1 MNKNK
6 PIVLIDPYPRT
17 MDILFSKKNFDY
29 LDKNFTLIKVPKK
42 NKKFFYNK
50 YLPLAKYIIGQP
62 DLPTELISK
71 QKILKGIFNVESNF
85 MDNMDYDYCFKKNIH
100 ILATSPVFAQPVAEM
115 ALGLTL
121 SIARSIHIAHNDFI
135 KGNEKYGGEIS
146 QNNFLLKNKKFGL
159 IGFGDLGRALTPL
172 LSVFSNNIM
181 AYDPWV
187 PDLEIEKNNVQP
199 CSLKK
204 LLSSSDIIYVLATIT
219 ASNQGMINEKI
230 FKNIKDKTTFVL
242 MSRAAIINFDD
253 FYKFLKQRKVF
264 AAIDVF
270 PQEPFPKSHKLR
282 KLNNVIFSPHRAGA
296 LDSAFKEMGD
306 LVIEDL
312 KLINKGLPPRLCK
325 KAIKETVGHLRS
337 KPVDIN

>member
-1 MNKNK
+1 MNTNK

-42 NKKFFYNK
+42 NKNFFYNK

>member
-1 MNKNK
+1 MNTNK

>member
-50 YLPLAKYIIGQP
+50 YLPLTKYIIGQP

>member
-135 KGNEKYGGEIS
+135 KGNEKYGGEIIERIS
-146 QNNFLLKNKKFGL
+146 HNDVEE
-159 IGFGDLGRALTPL
+159 DLAER
-172 LSVFSNNIM
+172 SNT
-181 AYDPWV
+181 V
-187 PDLEIEKNNVQP
+187 K
-199 CSLKK
+199 
-204 LLSSSDIIYVLATIT
+204 
-219 ASNQGMINEKI
+219 MINQRFDPASAANLFVQKI
-230 FKNIKDKTTFVL
+230 L
-242 MSRAAIINFDD
+242 H
-253 FYKFLKQRKVF
+253 
-264 AAIDVF
+264 
-270 PQEPFPKSHKLR
+270 PKSMQ
-282 KLNNVIFSPHRAGA
+282 ITI
-296 LDSAFKEMGD
+296 D
-306 LVIEDL
+306 
-312 KLINKGLPPRLCK
+312 KLIKTKRVNKLPPREENDNSTDFEVYELRLIQPSIDELPK
-325 KAIKETVGHLRS
+325 IKTQGEF
-337 KPVDIN
+337 VDIAMKNFEIFAGK

>member
-17 MDILFSKKNFDY
+17 MDILFSKQNFDY
-29 LDKNFTLIKVPKK
+29 LDKNFTLIKVPKN
-42 NKKFFYNK
+42 NKKIFYNK
-50 YLPLAKYIIGQP
+50 YLSLAKYIIGQP